1 MIAKLLRTDSRWRCR
16 AIKLDMLRC
25 SRSTCND
32 KKRLCA
38 QHSGIDCRMGG
49 KLIKLPIPAFDKMW

>member
-1 MIAKLLRTDSRWRCR
+1 MIAKLNRTDSRWRCR
-16 AIKLDMLRC
+16 AIKHDGLRC
-25 SRSTCND
+25 SRETPND

-49 KLIKLPIPAFDKMW
+49 GLIKLPIPASNRMW